1 LALAIALCAPLTAH
15 AQADS
20 VSAGKFRGGWKD
32 MPIKRIL
39 ERVPNARYLLENVWL
54 TTNARDPDGTYTY
67 GPPFKN
73 DSPYALTLV
82 LNHQGGN
89 KNRHHYIWVDNIMVG
104 KSVNI
109 DTAAPVIVQ
118 PGSTYKWEVKDS
130 YRITAWILTDEVG
143 VNLRAIT
150 QKSGLPYQENFANPT
165 RLLGTYL
172 GCIAYYT
179 DNYTYT
185 NGEWIFAASQLDS
198 VISYYE
204 ALNMTDGSISDQ
216 NTEYVEEFGAYVAKG
231 AAVKSAVA
239 CFERRT
245 KSTPTTEKDNS
256 GGL

>member
-1 LALAIALCAPLTAH
+1 MYLVRNTP
-15 AQADS
+15 
-20 VSAGKFRGGWKD
+20 VSRGDIHTGFSL
-32 MPIKRIL
+32 PRKRS
-39 ERVPNARYLLENVWL
+39 EVVDFYS
-54 TTNARDPDGTYTY
+54 
-67 GPPFKN
+67 FKN
-73 DSPYALTLV
+73 AELPLS
-82 LNHQGGN
+82 H
-89 KNRHHYIWVDNIMVG
+89 
-104 KSVNI
+104 
-109 DTAAPVIVQ
+109 TAAPVIVQ

-165 RLLGTYL
+165 RLLDTYL

-179 DNYTYT
+179 DHYTQT

-204 ALNMTDGSISDQ
+204 ALNMTDGSSSDQ
-216 NTEYVEEFGAYVAKG
+216 NAEYAEEFGAYVAKG

-239 CFERRT
+239 CFERHT
-245 KSTPTTEKDNS
+245 NSTPTTEKDNS